1 MSIPEKAMDMATKA
15 GEFIAPLVKGTL
27 EEGIGIFEDKLKY
40 IRWERQIRLM
50 ERADSFMKARG
61 IQVENPIPLKL
72 AIPLLEG
79 AALED
84 DDDLQDRWAKLIVN
98 SVRADGVELKRVYID
113 ILERLS
119 PLEAKILDV
128 IYQLPFEKHLHSR
141 LKTFELPEKISVM
154 ADGEHGEPQLTN
166 EEVELAL
173 VNLARLGCI
182 ASTKTL
188 GGGELFSVVNMTLL
202 GHKFYK
208 ACTLEDTEENG
219 QHRQ

>member
-98 SVRADGVELKRVYID
+98 SVRADGVELKRV
-113 ILERLS
+113 
-119 PLEAKILDV
+119 DV
-128 IYQLPFEKHLHSR
+128 NIIGSIKH
-141 LKTFELPEKISVM
+141 
-154 ADGEHGEPQLTN
+154 
-166 EEVELAL
+166 
-173 VNLARLGCI
+173 
-182 ASTKTL
+182 
-188 GGGELFSVVNMTLL
+188 
-202 GHKFYK
+202 
-208 ACTLEDTEENG
+208 
-219 QHRQ
+219 